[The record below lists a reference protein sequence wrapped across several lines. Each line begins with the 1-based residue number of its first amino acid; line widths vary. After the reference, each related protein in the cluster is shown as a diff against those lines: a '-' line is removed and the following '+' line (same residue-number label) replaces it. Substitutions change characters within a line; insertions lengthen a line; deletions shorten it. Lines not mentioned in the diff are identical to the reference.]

1 MVWAIGWRTMHR
13 PLFQK
18 TRLRFALS
26 ITGAMG
32 AVVLVASL
40 SFYGFMVQQEYG
52 EIDRDLENLSQTLLG
67 GLEVHDGDSDDGH
80 PLQIDLEHV
89 PFLGSETRASNFP
102 RGYLRWYATTGHLRK
117 SVGSADGL
125 TPHFPRPGTYTI
137 VGQPTYRVRTVA
149 VTGGFLELGLS
160 LAPVEAELSQ
170 LGLALLCGVPLVLGA
185 VGLTGWWLAG
195 QVMVPIERSY
205 TQLQQFTADAS
216 HELRTPLAALR
227 ANAQAALR
235 QPILDEIQTR
245 EKLAAIDRTSIRMGE
260 LVADLLFLARSDNG
274 TFPKT
279 DQPCRLNEMLMDLQ
293 EELAPMALEA
303 QVRLE
308 WLPESRADVIL
319 LGEREQLYRLFT
331 NLIVNA
337 IKYTPLGG
345 SVKVA
350 LQVVGRQA
358 VVSVQDTGIGIP
370 TEHQPHIFERFYQVD
385 PARNRKTGGYGLGL
399 AICQAIVQAHRGTIE
414 LTRSS
419 DSGSVF
425 TVRIPLASSPQ
436 STSGAMQTA

>member
-1 MVWAIGWRTMHR
+1 
-13 PLFQK
+13 
-18 TRLRFALS
+18 
-26 ITGAMG
+26 
-32 AVVLVASL
+32 
-40 SFYGFMVQQEYG
+40 
-52 EIDRDLENLSQTLLG
+52 
-67 GLEVHDGDSDDGH
+67 
-80 PLQIDLEHV
+80 
-89 PFLGSETRASNFP
+89 
-102 RGYLRWYATTGHLRK
+102 
-117 SVGSADGL
+117 
-125 TPHFPRPGTYTI
+125 
-137 VGQPTYRVRTVA
+137 
-149 VTGGFLELGLS
+149 